1 MARAIDR
8 FGWPGGTVIL
18 IFTFVEVH
26 SSSEQKREIIEMLI
40 HPDSP
45 GGRAIG
51 LLVLLTSGIFIA
63 QHNYWKR
70 KMKTM
75 QHEIDR
81 LAEWKSQYQQELLP
95 VELHH
100 TQEFAVN
107 VSEMES
113 VGKG

>member
-1 MARAIDR
+1 MARVIDR
-8 FGWPGGTVIL
+8 FGWPGGTVL
-18 IFTFVEVH
+18 LLFTFVETH
-26 SSSEQKREIIEMLI
+26 GSAEQKREIIEMLI

-51 LLVLLTSGIFIA
+51 FLVLLTSGIFVA

-75 QHEIDR
+75 QEEIDR

-95 VELHH
+95 VKLHH
-100 TQEFAVN
+100 TQKLAVN
-107 VSEMES
+107 AAKMEP
-113 VGKG
+113 VRKG